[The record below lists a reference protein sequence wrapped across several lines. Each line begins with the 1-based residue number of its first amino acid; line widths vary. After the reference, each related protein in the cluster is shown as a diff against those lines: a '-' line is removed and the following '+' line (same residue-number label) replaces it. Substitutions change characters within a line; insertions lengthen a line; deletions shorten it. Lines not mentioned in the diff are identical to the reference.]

1 MKIQISGGGFLCKI
15 LLMVVGAAVFVLVPA
30 RMAAQQS
37 AAPAEEKGASGVIPQ
52 AAAAGEKAAKDQFKN
67 LKVLGD
73 ISANELF
80 PAMRYITSALGVRCE
95 YCHDTKNYA
104 SDDKAPKD
112 RARGMMT
119 MMFALDNNTFH
130 GHRLVTCYT
139 CHRGIAK
146 AANIPSLEDLAATAA
161 MASGTAAGSG
171 AKSAGSNSAEGKSA
185 AGTSGGTATSS
196 AAAALPSAEEIIAN
210 YEQALGGA
218 AAIEKITSRVDK
230 GTLEQTSR
238 NMSSAVE
245 VYRKAPGKVLTIVH
259 TPRGDMSQGL
269 NGTIGWEQRGNR
281 VEEQGG
287 ADLAETKR
295 WAGLAAG
302 LELKGSVSGAKV
314 SGPEKV
320 GDAEAYRVEVTG
332 ADGAGEQFYFDV
344 KTGMLLR
351 ISMEIESPLGALPQN
366 TDYSDYR
373 EVSGVKVPFMVRV
386 VRVDG
391 TAIYKWEQI
400 QANVAIE
407 DGRFEKPAEK
417 PEEKAAEKH

>member
-1 MKIQISGGGFLCKI
+1 
-15 LLMVVGAAVFVLVPA
+15 MVVGAAVLGLVPA
-30 RMAAQQS
+30 RIAAQQS

-52 AAAAGEKAAKDQFKN
+52 AAAAGEKTAKDQFKN

-73 ISANELF
+73 ISASELI
-80 PAMRYITSALGVRCE
+80 PAMRYITSALGVQCQ
-95 YCHDTKNYA
+95 YCHDTKNFA

-139 CHRGIAK
+139 CHRGVAK
-146 AANIPSLEDLAATAA
+146 ATNIPSLEELAATA
-161 MASGTAAGSG
+161 SGMAAGSG
-171 AKSAGSNSAEGKSA
+171 AKPAGGNSAGGKSA
-185 AGTSGGTATSS
+185 AGTPGAKTSGS
-196 AAAALPSAEEIIAN
+196 AAATAAPGSGAAIAAPTLPSAEEIIAK

-218 AAIEKITSRVDK
+218 AAIERITSRVDK

-238 NMSSAVE
+238 NMSSAIE
-245 VYRKAPGKVLTIVH
+245 VYRKTPGKVLTIVH

-287 ADLAETKR
+287 ADLAEMKR
-295 WAGLAAG
+295 WAGLDAG

-320 GDAEAYRVEVTG
+320 GDAEAYRVEVPR
-332 ADGAGEQFYFDV
+332 ADGAAEQFYFDV
-344 KTGMLLR
+344 KTGLLLR
-351 ISMEIESPLGALPQN
+351 IAMEIESPLGALPQN

-373 EVSGVKVPFMVRV
+373 EVSGVKVPFV
-386 VRVDG
+386 VRVIHVDG
-391 TAIYKWEQI
+391 TTIYKWEQI

-407 DGRFEKPAEK
+407 DARFEKPAEK